1 MIMADR
7 EDPLVAFKF
16 GLEIEGKLS
25 GFFTQVGGIGS
36 ETEVVQHKIVNSE
49 TGETLIRQIP
59 GRLTWTPVT
68 MKRGV
73 TSSLDIWKWR
83 DEVVKGNID
92 KARTACSI
100 IAYSQDNK
108 PIARWDFE
116 NAWPSKVVG
125 PEMDAGSTNYMI
137 EDLTIVHEG
146 VKRTS

>member
-1 MIMADR
+1 MADR

-36 ETEVVQHKIVNSE
+36 ETEVIQHKVVNDK
-49 TGETLIRQIP
+49 TGETLTMQVP

-68 MKRGV
+68 LKRGV
-73 TSSLDIWKWR
+73 TSSMDIWDWR
-83 DEVVKGNID
+83 QKVVEGKVEE
-92 KARTACSI
+92 ARTNCSI
-100 IAYSQDNK
+100 VAYNQENTE
-108 PIARWDFE
+108 IARWNFE

-137 EDLTIVHEG
+137 EDVTIVHEG
-146 VKRTS
+146 VLRVS